1 MDNAKMKLDGV
12 LTLTLNKA
20 NGEVITFS
28 KHNMIVNVGY
38 DFICDAMCKA
48 SGRPGVMSYIGLGSG
63 TTAAAATQTALVSE
77 LKRVASTYAHVAG
90 TKTFTVSANF
100 GAGVAT
106 GAITEAGVFNA
117 ATSGIMLDRV
127 TFSVINKG
135 AEDTLTAQFTFTLS

>member
-38 DFICDAMCKA
+38 DFICDAMCKG
-48 SGRPGVMSYIGLGSG
+48 SGRPGVMAYIGLGSG

-77 LKRVASTYAHVAG
+77 IARNIATYAHVAG
-90 TKTFTVSANF
+90 TKTFTVSATF
-100 GAGVAT
+100 AAGQAT

-117 ATSGIMLDRV
+117 NTGGTMLDRV

-135 AEDTLTAQFTFTLS
+135 AEDTLTAKFTFTLS